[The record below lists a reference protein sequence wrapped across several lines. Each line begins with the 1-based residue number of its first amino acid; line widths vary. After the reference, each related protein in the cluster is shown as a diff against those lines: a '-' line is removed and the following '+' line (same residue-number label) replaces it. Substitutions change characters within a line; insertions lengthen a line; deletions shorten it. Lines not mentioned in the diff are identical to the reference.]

1 MKVWKP
7 RLQAGLFMFKTF
19 TIGNYKQLEKGAVL
33 ANDRLVKT
41 APFYIRFKP
50 ACMSKRSMMKG
61 SDLYRTYAGRS
72 AFRSCIRWSHN
83 IDMRCCLCR
92 GLHLYRIHC
101 HCIRSLNYIRIP
113 YCSHSHL
120 NCRIH
125 ILCCIHNLCCSRSCL
140 NYHIRS
146 LCCSCIR
153 SRWNC
158 RSRSP
163 SYSPSYS
170 PSCILCYSR
179 SRSFACCRSRSLLP
193 ELNLKASGRLCL
205 SSVFRSSNHWPQS
218 RDNLLPL
225 GRMHCT
231 DPGRRKAYILLLRR
245 C

>member
-101 HCIRSLNYIRIP
+101 HCIRSQNYTRIP
-113 YCSHSHL
+113 YYS
-120 NCRIH
+120 
-125 ILCCIHNLCCSRSCL
+125 
-140 NYHIRS
+140 
-146 LCCSCIR
+146 R

-158 RSRSP
+158 RSRSL
-163 SYSPSYS
+163 SCSPR
-170 PSCILCYSR
+170 CILCYSR
-179 SRSFACCRSRSLLP
+179 SRSFACCRSRSLFP

-205 SSVFRSSNHWPQS
+205 SSVFRSSNHCPQS
-218 RDNLLPL
+218 RDNLPPL
-225 GRMHCT
+225 DRMHCT

>member
-113 YCSHSHL
+113 YCSYS
-120 NCRIH
+120 
-125 ILCCIHNLCCSRSCL
+125 SCL

-158 RSRSP
+158 RSC
-163 SYSPSYS
+163 S

-179 SRSFACCRSRSLLP
+179 SPSFACCRSRSLLP

>member
-125 ILCCIHNLCCSRSCL
+125 ILCCIHNLCCSRS
-140 NYHIRS
+140 
-146 LCCSCIR
+146 
-153 SRWNC
+153 
-158 RSRSP
+158 
-163 SYSPSYS
+163 
-170 PSCILCYSR
+170 
-179 SRSFACCRSRSLLP
+179 RSFACCRSRSLLP